1 MKLVKSEDDK
11 MLFGV
16 CGGLANYLG
25 WDTTDSQSYFC
36 ARHAANSGNVYLSIC
51 STCLFNAQRRVLD
64 EIDCNSS
71 D

>member
-25 WDTTDSQSYFC
+25 WDTTIVRAIFVLGTLLI
-36 ARHAANSGNVYLSIC
+36 AGTFILVY
-51 STCLFNAQRRVLD
+51 AVLAFLMPN
-64 EIDCNSS
+64 EEY
-71 D
+71 